1 MNEAAPQSAGWRTF
15 LRLNADIRRMTD
27 RYLNL
32 WSVLTLMSVAA
43 ILLICIALWDVV
55 SLRPVLA
62 TIGAGLAAF
71 LGPIPGIISPE
82 IRAKWLVTIGVSAL
96 IAAGTWFATQDLAN
110 HLQSSAD
117 EVRAL
122 QARIESHKA
131 GFVELLKYTTPAA
144 EEAVFLQAGHVMRA
158 MHKARRPH
166 EVLDFA
172 LPLLQLRPYNG
183 TALAFAGYGNRSL
196 GRIDDAKKYFENY
209 IAYMPNMHAA
219 KIGAQKACNER
230 ADGYCAERT
239 GWIYHL
245 LAAIA
250 LREAAQTAGP
260 AKLKLLQDAFERE
273 ESNVGL
279 VKWDRPDKKD
289 QGFNAEDEEPLS
301 SCDVLQ
307 GIAAELSGMKK
318 SSKHVTDLRSAALKC
333 G

>member
-1 MNEAAPQSAGWRTF
+1 MSEAAIQSAGWRSF
-15 LRLNADIRRMTD
+15 RRLNAEIRRMTD

-32 WSVLTLMSVAA
+32 WSVLALMSVTA

-110 HLQSSAD
+110 HLQASAD

-122 QARIESHKA
+122 QARIEAHKE
-131 GFVELLKYTTPAA
+131 GFVDLLKYTTPAA

-183 TALAFAGYGNRSL
+183 TALAFAGYGNRAL
-196 GRIDDAKKYFENY
+196 GRLDDAKKYFENY
-209 IAYMPNMHAA
+209 IAYMPGVDAA

-239 GWIYHL
+239 GWVYHL
-245 LAAIA
+245 LAAMA
-250 LREAAQTAGP
+250 LREAAIATGP

-273 ESNVGL
+273 ESNVLL
-279 VKWDRPDKKD
+279 VKWNRPDKKD

-301 SCDVLQ
+301 SCDVLES
-307 GIAAELSGMKK
+307 IAVQLKALQKPWNPVAEL
-318 SSKHVTDLRSAALKC
+318 RAAKLKC

>member
-1 MNEAAPQSAGWRTF
+1 MSEAAQQNFGWRSF

-32 WSVLTLMSVAA
+32 WSVLTLMSVTA
-43 ILLICIALWDVV
+43 ILLTCIALWDVV

-110 HLQSSAD
+110 HLQSSTE

-122 QARIESHKA
+122 QARLESQKDGLVDLLKSATPEALDAVFVASGAAMRARHKA
-131 GFVELLKYTTPAA
+131 KNPQG
-144 EEAVFLQAGHVMRA
+144 
-158 MHKARRPH
+158 
-166 EVLDFA
+166 VLDLA
-172 LPLLQLRPYNG
+172 IPLWRLRPENG
-183 TALAFAGYGNRSL
+183 TALSFAGYAYRAL
-196 GRIDDAKKYFENY
+196 GRLDDAKKYFENY
-209 IAYMPNMHAA
+209 IALAPTVEAA
-219 KIGAQKACNER
+219 QVGAQKVCNER

-245 LAAIA
+245 RAAMA
-250 LREAAQTAGP
+250 LREAAGAAG
-260 AKLKLLQDAFERE
+260 ALKLKLLQEAFERE
-273 ESNVGL
+273 ESNVLL
-279 VKWDRPDKKD
+279 VKWNRPDKKD

-301 SCDVLQ
+301 SCDVLRM
-307 GIAAELSGMKK
+307 IAVEFVALKRP
-318 SSKHVTDLRSAALKC
+318 SKQVTDLREAKLNC